1 MHRVVEEISLKA
13 WPAFETIN
21 HYGWLMRFAN
31 GYTKRANS
39 VTVFDRVGLDIE
51 EKITYCESQY
61 RARKQKPIFRLLSFT
76 NPKMLDDELAA
87 RGYEII
93 EPSLVMGLILSER
106 SLNSTYYIN
115 QETLNDWLVAYHSLK
130 ALGEQQSTIH
140 RMILAGIKSE
150 ILFVSFK
157 QDEEIVACG
166 IGVLESG
173 YLGIFDLVTS
183 PMQRRRGYAT
193 AIIQGLLQWGIDK
206 GAYFSYIQ
214 VVKANIPACKLY
226 EKLGYESMYEYWYRV
241 GCISGNQ
248 Q

>member
-1 MHRVVEEISLKA
+1 MQRVVEEISLKA

-21 HYGWLMRFAN
+21 HRGWLMRFAD

-39 VTVFDRVGLDIE
+39 VTVLDEIGLDIE
-51 EKITYCESQY
+51 EKITYCDLQY
-61 RARKQKPIFRLLSFT
+61 RERKQKPIFRLLSFT
-76 NPKMLDDELAA
+76 KPEVLDERLAT
-87 RGYEII
+87 RGYQLI
-93 EPSLVMGLILSER
+93 EPSLVMGLRLSER
-106 SLNSTYYIN
+106 SLNNTSVIN
-115 QETLNDWLVAYHSLK
+115 QETLNDWLLAYHNLK
-130 ALGEQQSTIH
+130 ALKEQQLSTH
-140 RMILAGIKSE
+140 RMILAGIQSE

-183 PMQRRRGYAT
+183 PMQRRRGYAI

-214 VVKANIPACKLY
+214 VVKANIPACNLY
-226 EKLGYESMYEYWYRV
+226 EKLGYEPMYEYWYRV
-241 GCISGNQ
+241 GCRSDNQ
-248 Q
+248 